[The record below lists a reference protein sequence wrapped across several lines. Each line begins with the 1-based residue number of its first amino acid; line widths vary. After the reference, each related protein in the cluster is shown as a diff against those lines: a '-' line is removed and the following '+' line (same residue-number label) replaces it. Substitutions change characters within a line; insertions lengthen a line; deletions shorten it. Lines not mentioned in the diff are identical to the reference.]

1 MKGFRPNEEM
11 YLKDGC
17 DIVNAIIECADIST
31 EDGPSVYI
39 TLKLP
44 VGGVVFGGICFGTE
58 MLTNNGRDSYIE
70 GWDKGMTAILRIMQL
85 AEVKH
90 WGDLKGKPLRAVLKD
105 GMIVAIGH
113 FLYDQ
118 FMDYKKP
125 PFKEAK

>member
-1 MKGFRPNEEM
+1 MNEIEQE
-11 YLKDGC
+11 YIKAGC
-17 DIVNAIIECADIST
+17 HIVNAIIESADIST

-39 TLKLP
+39 TLKMP
-44 VGGVVFGGICFGTE
+44 VGGVVFGGVCFGTYDVG
-58 MLTNNGRDSYIE
+58 MDYAYN

-90 WGDLKGKPLRAVLKD
+90 WGDLVGKPLRAVLKD
-105 GMIVAIGH
+105 GRIVAIGH

-125 PFKEAK
+125 PFTEAK

>member
-17 DIVNAIIECADIST
+17 NIVNAIIESADIST
-31 EDGPSVYI
+31 EYVPTVNV

-44 VGGVVFGGICFGTE
+44 CGGVVFGGICFGTYSE
-58 MLTNNGRDSYIE
+58 TDYEYN

-85 AEVKH
+85 AGVKH
-90 WGDLKGKPLRAVLKD
+90 WGDLVGKPLRAVLKD

>member
-17 DIVNAIIECADIST
+17 DIVNAVIEAADIST
-31 EDGPSVYI
+31 VDGPVVDI

-44 VGGVVFGGICFGTE
+44 VGGVVFGGVCFGTE
-58 MLTNNGRDSYIE
+58 KLTDDGRETYME

-90 WGDLKGKPLRAVLKD
+90 WNDLMGKPLRAVLKD

-118 FMDYKKP
+118 FMDYNKP
-125 PFKEAK
+125 PFLEER

>member
-17 DIVNAIIECADIST
+17 DIVNAIIESADIST
-31 EDGPSVYI
+31 EDGPTVNV

-44 VGGVVFGGICFGTE
+44 CGGVVFGGICFGTYSE
-58 MLTNNGRDSYIE
+58 TDYEYN

-90 WGDLKGKPLRAVLKD
+90 WDDLVGKPLRAVLKD
-105 GMIVAIGH
+105 GRIVAIGH
-113 FLYDQ
+113 LLYDQ
-118 FMDYKKP
+118 FMDYKH
-125 PFKEAK
+125 PFWKK

>member
-1 MKGFRPNEEM
+1 MNELEQE
-11 YLKDGC
+11 YIKAGC
-17 DIVNAIIECADIST
+17 HIVNAVVTATDIST
-31 EDGPSVYI
+31 EDGPTVNV
-39 TLKLP
+39 TLQLP
-44 VGGVVFGGICFGTE
+44 CGGVVFGGVCFGTYDVG
-58 MLTNNGRDSYIE
+58 MDYAYD

-90 WGDLKGKPLRAVLKD
+90 WGDLVGKPLRAVLKA

-125 PFKEAK
+125 PFLEAK